1 MYHVEFPGLGIEVNI
16 NPDAFSVGSYTI
28 RWYGILIAVG
38 FLLAFIYA
46 MRSCKAMKIDQNRLV
61 DVVIVGVILGIIG
74 ARLYYVLF
82 YPGST
87 YRDDPIKILYITEGG
102 LAIYGGVIGGLL
114 GGAIMAKI
122 RKVSIP
128 AVLDVASLGFL
139 IGQAIGRW
147 GNFIN
152 QEAFGTKT
160 DNFLRMQSE
169 ATLAEVEGAAH
180 PCFLY
185 ESVWCILGFIL
196 LHLFTRKL
204 RRYDG
209 QTFLLYIVWY
219 GIGRFFIEGLR
230 TDSLIVFS
238 TIRVSQLVAAVS
250 VFISIILLLVFR
262 NRTKLTGCG
271 KKEIMLLNSMSDS
284 VPGAEDEAQFGTIFG
299 SLGYEEP
306 DLTVENAVEDVGK
319 ALEKV
324 AQENAE
330 ASENAAEEAKE
341 TADEAA
347 EAIEETAEA
356 AEETAEDVVE
366 ETKETVEEAAEA
378 AEETAEAAE
387 EAVEAVAEEAKETV
401 EEAAEA
407 AEETAEA
414 AEEAVEAAA
423 EEVKETVEE
432 AAEAA
437 EETAEAAEATVEEK
451 AESLGEKF
459 KKASETLN
467 AGENRSAEAKAEK
480 LESAIAELEAALD
493 APARS
498 AQEVGTAAAEILQ
511 NETKPE

>member
-16 NPDAFSVGSYTI
+16 NPDAFSIGGYTI

-46 MRSCKAMKIDQNRLV
+46 MRSCKAMKIDQNRLI

-74 ARLYYVLF
+74 ARLYYVAF

-114 GGAIMAKI
+114 GAAIMSKI

-128 AVLDVASLGFL
+128 AVLDLASLGFL

-180 PCFLY
+180 PCFFY
-185 ESVWCILGFIL
+185 ESLWCILGFVL

-209 QTFLLYIVWY
+209 QTFLLYIIWY
-219 GIGRFFIEGLR
+219 GIGRFFIEGIR

-238 TIRVSQLVAAVS
+238 TIRVSQLLAAIS
-250 VFISIILLLVFR
+250 VFIAIILLIVFR
-262 NRTKLTGCG
+262 NRTKLSGCG
-271 KKEIMLLNSMSDS
+271 KKEIVLLNSMSDS
-284 VPGAEDEAQFGTIFG
+284 VPGAEETTGEFGTIFG
-299 SLGYEEP
+299 DLGYEEP
-306 DLTVENAVEDVGK
+306 EIKVENAVEDVDK
-319 ALEKV
+319 ALEKI
-324 AQENAE
+324 AEENAE
-330 ASENAAEEAKE
+330 KGAETPEGSETIVDEAEESSESDKS
-341 TADEAA
+341 
-347 EAIEETAEA
+347 ISEEIISDSASDTAES
-356 AEETAEDVVE
+356 AEETLSQETTETIPDVPDFSADPDENTAVKSEIISE
-366 ETKETVEEAAEA
+366 ELKNDSQKAIDRMTDVSSEKKESL
-378 AEETAEAAE
+378 
-387 EAVEAVAEEAKETV
+387 
-401 EEAAEA
+401 
-407 AEETAEA
+407 
-414 AEEAVEAAA
+414 
-423 EEVKETVEE
+423 
-432 AAEAA
+432 
-437 EETAEAAEATVEEK
+437 EEK
-451 AESLGEKF
+451 F
-459 KKASETLN
+459 QKASRTLN
-467 AGENRSAEAKAEK
+467 DELPGEDKAEK

-493 APARS
+493 QPVKTV
-498 AQEVGTAAAEILQ
+498 QETENAVEKVIS
-511 NETKPE
+511 EEVKID

>member
-16 NPDAFSVGSYTI
+16 NPDAFSIGGYTI

-82 YPGST
+82 YPGTT

-114 GGAIMAKI
+114 GASIMAKI

-128 AVLDVASLGFL
+128 AMLDVASLGFL

-160 DNFLRMQSE
+160 DSFLRMQSE
-169 ATLAEVEGAAH
+169 ATLAEVGGAAH

-185 ESVWCILGFIL
+185 ESVWCILGFVL
-196 LHLFTRKL
+196 LHFFTRKA

-209 QTFLLYIVWY
+209 QTFLLYIIWY
-219 GIGRFFIEGLR
+219 GVGRFFIEGIR
-230 TDSLIVFS
+230 TDSLIVFG
-238 TIRVSQLVAAVS
+238 TIRVSQLLAAIS
-250 VFISIILLLVFR
+250 VFAALILLFVFR
-262 NRTKLTGCG
+262 NRTKLSGSG
-271 KKEIMLLNSMSDS
+271 KKEIMLLNSMSDT
-284 VPGAEDEAQFGTIFG
+284 VPGTEEAAQFGTIFG
-299 SLGYEEP
+299 DLGYKEP
-306 DLTVENAVEDVGK
+306 EIKIENAVENVEE
-319 ALEKV
+319 ALEKT
-324 AQENAE
+324 AREN
-330 ASENAAEEAKE
+330 
-341 TADEAA
+341 
-347 EAIEETAEA
+347 AEA
-356 AEETAEDVVE
+356 AEEKA
-366 ETKETVEEAAEA
+366 EAAEEVKEA

-387 EAVEAVAEEAKETV
+387 EKIETAAEEVKEAAEEKIETAAEEAKEAA
-401 EEAAEA
+401 EEAVAAAEA
-407 AEETAEA
+407 AEEKTETAAEEAKEA
-414 AEEAVEAAA
+414 AEEAVA
-423 EEVKETVEE
+423 

-437 EETAEAAEATVEEK
+437 EEKTETAAEEAKEAAAEK
-451 AESLGEKF
+451 AESFEDRIKN
-459 KKASETLN
+459 ASRILNETDEGP
-467 AGENRSAEAKAEK
+467 AQPKAER

-493 APARS
+493 TPFK
-498 AQEVGTAAAEILQ
+498 TADETEKAAEEVLKE
-511 NETKPE
+511 ETKLE